1 LTGAHFSPLPRG
13 KGAGRG
19 LSHNPNRRAFCRPNM
34 HLLAKIANAAIIT
47 SMPTRNIN
55 LTDHFDDFVAKQV
68 SSGRYQNASE
78 IVREA
83 LRLLE
88 AQEEERKAKL
98 KALRQAAKQGFDELD
113 QGRGL
118 VIKSKKALHQLM
130 KELQAKASRSP
141 AAKS

>member
-1 LTGAHFSPLPRG
+1 
-13 KGAGRG
+13 
-19 LSHNPNRRAFCRPNM
+19 
-34 HLLAKIANAAIIT
+34 
-47 SMPTRNIN
+47 MPTRNIN
-55 LTDHFDDFVAKQV
+55 LTDHFDDFVERQV

-88 AQEEERKAKL
+88 TQEVERKAKL

-113 QGRGL
+113 QGQGV

-130 KELQAKASRSP
+130 KDLQPKAATTKKSRG
-141 AAKS
+141 